1 MLACRLNHQHAADLL
16 LEIGHASKMQADQSS
31 FFDAERWKQ
40 EGQVEKLKSY
50 LKSKEDEM
58 NYAKLCGNVKLYKEL
73 NALSK
78 QLDGEV
84 LRNSEILPVLA
95 KIIIDHDNNSISSN
109 SSSIANT
116 KDTTSSSLA
125 QMPSTS
131 RLFSNHR
138 RRITNR
144 ERSPNSHVFIT
155 SLGQSQSSLI
165 SPNESFASLSA
176 AGGSHYQIFKTKS
189 SLDLNSSL
197 NNMLRQTM
205 NNLSK
210 KRSTT
215 ESPQVFLTFITIINK
230 TR

>member
-1 MLACRLNHQHAADLL
+1 
-16 LEIGHASKMQADQSS
+16 MQADQSS

-50 LKSKEDEM
+50 LKSKEEEM

-73 NALSK
+73 NSLSK

-95 KIIIDHDNNSISSN
+95 KIIIDHDNHSISSN

-116 KDTTSSSLA
+116 KDTASSNLV
-125 QMPSTS
+125 QLPSTS
-131 RLFSNHR
+131 RLFSNQR
-138 RRITNR
+138 RRFANR

-165 SPNESFASLSA
+165 SPNESFASISA
-176 AGGSHYQIFKTKS
+176 PGASHYQIFKTKS

-215 ESPQVFLTFITIINK
+215 ESPQVFILILIHRQYYIY
-230 TR
+230 